1 MADQAPSD
9 PAANSEPPLSERA
22 PTGGKLFRHPWDRI
36 AGFLLLV
43 ALLQWLVDPYIYSR
57 STLNAVIT
65 ASDNPH
71 VAEAVSW
78 RAGRLSLDERYYD
91 TAEFGGRFYNVFPPL
106 FTLVCSGLLS
116 WFPQG
121 VPRWVLLFLIWVPI
135 PLLAYITFLRT
146 SGGVLSAV
154 VMSTALIL
162 GTSYSIVL
170 QRAVTTAPV
179 WQTDHALS
187 QIGLLILLADYFGKG
202 RIWLGSIGLMLS
214 VWSRPL
220 TVLYAIPLIAKATT
234 LPGPVRTRRLA
245 AAAPVWLITLAL
257 PLTLNAMK
265 FGNPLEFGYR
275 YIYQGRDDEPAQRA
289 QHGLFSLRFVP
300 DNLRALLGGF
310 PQIER
315 ENGRTS
321 VIHNEYGTGVW
332 WTSPLLL
339 YLLICPRDWWRDR
352 SRRWLMIS
360 AGIVLAVILTYHT
373 TGYAQRGYNRFSLDY
388 IVVLLAVLGAT
399 PFGRRRSMITLAMVG
414 WSVWYF
420 RWVG

>member
-1 MADQAPSD
+1 MADNAPSD
-9 PAANSEPPLSERA
+9 PAANSGPPPSERA
-22 PTGGKLFRHPWDRI
+22 RAGGKLFRPPWDRVI
-36 AGFLLLV
+36 GFLLLV
-43 ALLQWLVDPYIYSR
+43 ALLQCLVDPYIYSR
-57 STLNAVIT
+57 NTVNAVIT
-65 ASDNPH
+65 ASDNLH
-71 VAEAVSW
+71 VAEALSW
-78 RAGRLSLDERYYD
+78 RAGRLSLDQRYYD

-121 VPRWVLLFLIWVPI
+121 LPRWALLLLIWVPV

-146 SGGVLSAV
+146 SGRVLSAV
-154 VMSTALIL
+154 VLSTALIL

-220 TVLYAIPLIAKATT
+220 TIFYAIPLIAKAMA
-234 LPGPVRTRRLA
+234 LPAPLRARRLT

-257 PLTLNAMK
+257 PLALNALK

-275 YIYQGRDDEPAQRA
+275 YIYQGRHDEPAQRA
-289 QHGLFSLRFVP
+289 RHGLFSLRFVP
-300 DNLRALLGGF
+300 DNLGALLGGF
-310 PQIER
+310 PQIKR
-315 ENGRTS
+315 ENGRTQ

-339 YLLICPRDWWRDR
+339 YLIFLPRDWWRDP

-388 IVVLLAVLGAT
+388 LVVLLAVLGAT
-399 PFGRRRSMITLAMVG
+399 PFGRRRSLITLAMVA
-414 WSVWYF
+414 WSVFYF
-420 RWVG
+420 RGVA